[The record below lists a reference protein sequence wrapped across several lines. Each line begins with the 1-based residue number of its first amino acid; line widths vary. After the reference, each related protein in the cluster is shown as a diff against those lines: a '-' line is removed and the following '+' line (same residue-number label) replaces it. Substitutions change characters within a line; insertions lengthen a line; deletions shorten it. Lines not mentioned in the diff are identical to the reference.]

1 MRSMTDLD
9 RRRVLAGMISAPL
22 ALPAIAAPPGLDR
35 QLARTI
41 RTDARLD
48 KILAAARA
56 LLATGLTAGSDYPEV
71 WIRDLNTFIEVGLEV
86 QESSLYREALRRFFL
101 LQGPGGDV
109 LDGYAP
115 ASERIEREYRTSP
128 ELPGLLGHK
137 NSVEVDQESSL
148 VQAVARYVRV
158 TGDRAF
164 LSDVVNGERVDR
176 RLVHALEWV
185 MRERWSERYGLV
197 WAATKIDWGDVQPE
211 NNPGAVIDEMTHPAI
226 GIYDNAFF
234 VIAINELLG
243 LSVLDKQAV
252 ARWTIIRNRTRDNIR
267 RHLWRGPRRGP
278 LAHIYLDKGSPF
290 PATFDESRIY
300 YHGGVATAIEAGVL
314 KGDEIRPT
322 LAQVEANVKAAGA
335 ATIGLTIYPAY
346 PSGLFKNPNVRTA
359 YTYQNGGDWDWFGA
373 RWVRELVRHG
383 HVADAYRVFGP
394 MLDRSLAHG
403 GFYEWWTLDNQP
415 RGSGQFRGAAGVMAT
430 AALSLR
436 SWAASR

>member
-1 MRSMTDLD
+1 MRSKPDLD
-9 RRRVLAGMISAPL
+9 RRRVLAGMVGASLTFPAMA
-22 ALPAIAAPPGLDR
+22 ALQGSDR
-35 QLARTI
+35 QLAQAI
-41 RTDARLD
+41 RADARLD

-56 LLATGLTAGSDYPEV
+56 LLATGLTAGTDYPEV

-86 QESSLYREALRRFFL
+86 QAASIYREALRRFFL
-101 LQGPGGDV
+101 LQGPGGDI

-115 ASERIEREYRTSP
+115 ESDRIERDYRTSP

-148 VQAVARYVRV
+148 IQAVARYVRV
-158 TGDRAF
+158 SGDRSL
-164 LSDVVNGERVDR
+164 LSEVVDGERVDR
-176 RLVHALEWV
+176 RLERALEWV

-211 NNPGAVIDEMTHPAI
+211 NNPGARIDEMTHPAI

-234 VIAINELLG
+234 VIAVDELLG
-243 LSVLDKQAV
+243 LSVLDKPAV
-252 ARWTIIRNRTRDNIR
+252 ARWTTIRDRTRENIR

-278 LAHIYLDKGSPF
+278 LPHIYLDKGSPF
-290 PATFDESRIY
+290 PAWFDESPIY

-314 KGDEIRPT
+314 KRDEIRPT

-335 ATIGLTIYPAY
+335 ATIGLTVYPAY
-346 PSGLFKNPNVRTA
+346 PSGLFLNPNVRTA

-373 RWVRELVRHG
+373 RWVRELVRLG

-403 GFYEWWTLDNQP
+403 GFFEWWTLDNQP
-415 RGSGQFRGAAGVMAT
+415 KGSGQFRGAAGVMAT

-436 SWAASR
+436 AWAANR